1 MIQHEFF
8 VQSQVDRLGLSVL
21 TGVPEDGEIRAVVQ
35 LVHGMAE
42 MKERYIPFMEYLT
55 SLGYSCIIHDHR
67 GHGKSVTSKAD
78 LGYMYGTG
86 GRALVEDAYTVTKK
100 AKALWPGKKLI
111 LFGHSMGSLVV
122 RCYTKKYD
130 SELSALIV
138 MGSPAKNGALP
149 AAKFLNGVIGTFR
162 GKHHVSGLIN
172 KLAFS
177 SYLKNIPNPRTE
189 FDWLS
194 VNENNVDAY
203 IASEYCGF
211 PFTCDGFRGL
221 FDAMGDTYDESGWSV
236 SNPSLPILFVSGS
249 EDPCIGS
256 KENFEFA
263 QNFMEKRGYSDVT
276 GILYE
281 GLRHEILNEDEHDAV
296 YADIAEWLSYQ
307 V

>member
-1 MIQHEFF
+1 
-8 VQSQVDRLGLSVL
+8 
-21 TGVPEDGEIRAVVQ
+21 
-35 LVHGMAE
+35 
-42 MKERYIPFMEYLT
+42 
-55 SLGYSCIIHDHR
+55 
-67 GHGKSVTSKAD
+67 
-78 LGYMYGTG
+78 
-86 GRALVEDAYTVTKK
+86 
-100 AKALWPGKKLI
+100 
-111 LFGHSMGSLVV
+111 MGSLVV

-221 FDAMGDTYDESGWSV
+221 FDEMGDTYDESGWSV

-296 YADIAEWLSYQ
+296 YADIAEWLSHQ